1 MKARSY
7 DHLIKSSAVAI
18 AVLGQQLSLQ
28 PARAEER
35 AAPNEQPIA
44 LEEIVVTA
52 RFREQSAQQVGQSIS
67 VVTADQIA
75 RQGLSGISDIARA
88 TPGLDV
94 LDRGPGRSLP
104 AIRGL
109 STLQPSQN
117 FDQLQTPNL
126 ITQFLD
132 EVSATTM
139 TPNQPDLPLYDLDRV
154 EVLKGPQPTYFGE
167 GSVGGS
173 VRYFLKDPNLTR
185 VEVRSREEISH
196 TDGSGGINYVVDG
209 SVGAP
214 IIADKLGVRLT
225 GVRRSQSGFID
236 SATTGQNDI
245 NDNSA
250 TGGTL
255 VVLAKPSDALT
266 VRLSGM
272 YQKATIDFNQVAS
285 NPVAKLVQGAAGLPP
300 FPGPNFAHDETVLL
314 TGKISYTAGSVRLE
328 SVSGYYD
335 RKFDQLFVDRTQS
348 YFTVPAVFRL
358 PPASSVARNNQRD
371 DNFTQELRII
381 TNFDAPLNLVG
392 GVFYADTRSGIDQ
405 VQRDQAFVPVTGG
418 DLYFKA
424 NAVINGQ
431 QLSTFGELQ
440 LGLLSNKRLRLNA
453 GARHFS
459 QDFKTPI
466 SGGINLPVGRG
477 RIAFLEFSTLL
488 GSPTATFRNKIEK
501 TLAKGEIE
509 YDVARDVLVYGS
521 ISEGARN
528 GLFNSPAIIA
538 VGGLSQ
544 AKYSTYGPDSV
555 VAYEVG
561 WKSTLLENRLR
572 LNAAVF
578 DNEWKDIQ
586 TLFTVPGG
594 LTITQNGPKA
604 RTRGFELEGAV
615 TASRYL
621 SLFTNFGYTEAKFTQ
636 TSTLAL
642 GGGPAAIRITP
653 DTRIPNVPDWKVNVG
668 IDGRLPGAFSF
679 ADLAGGVIF
688 QHVGN
693 SVATVR
699 GQEPLDAY
707 SLVNLRVGLQAD
719 NWSVFLFGDNV
730 LNKITTVFMGPA
742 ALGENYIN
750 RPRTV
755 GLVARLDLR

>member
-1 MKARSY
+1 
-7 DHLIKSSAVAI
+7 
-18 AVLGQQLSLQ
+18 
-28 PARAEER
+28 
-35 AAPNEQPIA
+35 
-44 LEEIVVTA
+44 
-52 RFREQSAQQVGQSIS
+52 
-67 VVTADQIA
+67 
-75 RQGLSGISDIARA
+75 
-88 TPGLDV
+88 
-94 LDRGPGRSLP
+94 
-104 AIRGL
+104 
-109 STLQPSQN
+109 
-117 FDQLQTPNL
+117 
-126 ITQFLD
+126 
-132 EVSATTM
+132 
-139 TPNQPDLPLYDLDRV
+139 
-154 EVLKGPQPTYFGE
+154 
-167 GSVGGS
+167 
-173 VRYFLKDPNLTR
+173 
-185 VEVRSREEISH
+185 
-196 TDGSGGINYVVDG
+196 
-209 SVGAP
+209 
-214 IIADKLGVRLT
+214 
-225 GVRRSQSGFID
+225 
-236 SATTGQNDI
+236 
-245 NDNSA
+245 
-250 TGGTL
+250 
-255 VVLAKPSDALT
+255 
-266 VRLSGM
+266 
-272 YQKATIDFNQVAS
+272 
-285 NPVAKLVQGAAGLPP
+285 
-300 FPGPNFAHDETVLL
+300 
-314 TGKISYTAGSVRLE
+314 
-328 SVSGYYD
+328 VSGYYD